1 MATFTF
7 ITLQLQL
14 QLQLYT
20 VIQMR
25 NIFLLSLLVN
35 DWFWG
40 FRIQK
45 RIRSQGSDTIKVR
58 GYGYTDESNT
68 GSKKFNPQF

>member
-35 DWFWG
+35 D
-40 FRIQK
+40 
-45 RIRSQGSDTIKVR
+45 
-58 GYGYTDESNT
+58 
-68 GSKKFNPQF
+68 